1 MGRVD
6 NGEAVMKI
14 KLLPFIAA
22 GLLLAC
28 PPARA
33 DGTLEPPVPVRM
45 VPPNYPFNLRRIGI
59 SGIVTVSCLIDE
71 KGGVQDIRVV
81 KTSNEQFSQPA
92 LDAVLK
98 WKFKPANKGG
108 VPVPLRIN
116 IPIQFNIKDD

>member
-1 MGRVD
+1 
-6 NGEAVMKI
+6 
-14 KLLPFIAA
+14 
-22 GLLLAC
+22 
-28 PPARA
+28 
-33 DGTLEPPVPVRM
+33 M